1 MAKPGQQAADG
12 DVWSPRTFLTNYAK
26 LNQNGGG
33 KELFK
38 RMPGGE
44 NHAKNLAS
52 IAKTAE
58 MVGDASKV
66 WANPSG
72 TAAALSARHAV
83 IGIGATLFVKPLL
96 AAGTVGGLATS
107 HQVSQRLLL
116 NPMFTHWL
124 ARAPNVKPAQA
135 RAYAQRLVANAN
147 ISQNEQF
154 QQDVAEYLRAVE
166 DGQEEQD

>member
-1 MAKPGQQAADG
+1 
-12 DVWSPRTFLTNYAK
+12 
-26 LNQNGGG
+26 
-33 KELFK
+33 
-38 RMPGGE
+38 MPGGE

-154 QQDVAEYLRAVE
+154 QQDVAEYLRAVD